1 MAGAS
6 RPIRLDRHIGQAT
19 DDRAKKIK
27 RQESD
32 IAGDDEAVPEQ
43 LAAPAKEELQDRP
56 GINAV
61 DKRGASGDVQLIP
74 PLYLRLF
81 RRLEVFGRL

>member
-32 IAGDDEAVPEQ
+32 IAGDDEAVPDQ
-43 LAAPAKEELQDRP
+43 LAAPAK
-56 GINAV
+56 
-61 DKRGASGDVQLIP
+61 
-74 PLYLRLF
+74 
-81 RRLEVFGRL
+81 